1 MNLLQMAPLCDSR
14 GNIRYFI
21 GAQVDVSGLAM
32 EGAQME
38 SLQNIQAQKENPD
51 LEDLAPKE
59 SKSEFQELGELF
71 SPRELQNVREHGGN
85 LFQPIVNED
94 PNHRLFLQDS
104 DTESEHHAPS
114 SHRQTTVPEPS
125 PGLSLTGV
133 YKNVSPF
140 RSTDIV
146 KLTVPVSSRSPLSIP
161 SHSVHVSYP
170 SNPWHAP
177 ILFPESH
184 RRVGRKARQHSQRYD
199 GRSQCHC
206 AYQMGY
212 EVQ

>member
-1 MNLLQMAPLCDSR
+1 MNLLQMSPLCDSR

-38 SLQNIQAQKENPD
+38 SLQNLQAYKENPEAGD
-51 LEDLAPKE
+51 TPPKE

-104 DTESEHHAPS
+104 DTESEHNAPS
-114 SHRQTTVPEPS
+114 SHPPTVPDPS
-125 PGLSLTGV
+125 AGLSLTGV
-133 YKNVSPF
+133 YKNVSLNPTCPEIKADNPSTSSSAPTPPF
-140 RSTDIV
+140 AFSLLRPPS
-146 KLTVPVSSRSPLSIP
+146 KSPEC
-161 SHSVHVSYP
+161 
-170 SNPWHAP
+170 SNPP
-177 ILFPESH
+177 S
-184 RRVGRKARQHSQRYD
+184 
-199 GRSQCHC
+199 
-206 AYQMGY
+206 
-212 EVQ
+212 